1 MRRQCASRHHPQ
13 ALARCPGHL
22 LTTTFMELMMSRSRL
37 LISALSVSWLLAA
50 SPSLAAERQI
60 GAPAIPHESTG
71 IGDDD
76 PLAAI
81 VGDFNLQ
88 LVFATQGSGEY
99 LADVDVLIAD
109 AKGNALLDEKS
120 PGPIFFVRLP
130 AGSYR
135 INANFRGMPLR
146 KSVTISNRRL
156 QNLYFYWPQEASESE
171 K

>member
-1 MRRQCASRHHPQ
+1 
-13 ALARCPGHL
+13 
-22 LTTTFMELMMSRSRL
+22 MSTSRL
-37 LISALSVSWLLAA
+37 LISALSASWLLAA
-50 SPSLAAERQI
+50 TPSLAAEQQI

-99 LADVDVLIAD
+99 LADVKVLIAD
-109 AKGNALLDEKS
+109 SKGNTLLDEKS
-120 PGPIFFVRLP
+120 PGPIFLVRLP
-130 AGSYR
+130 VGTYR
-135 INANFRGMPLR
+135 INADFNGVPLR
-146 KSVTISNRRL
+146 KSVTIGNRRL
-156 QNLYFYWPQEASESE
+156 QNLYFHWPQQASESE

>member
-1 MRRQCASRHHPQ
+1 MTR
-13 ALARCPGHL
+13 
-22 LTTTFMELMMSRSRL
+22 
-37 LISALSVSWLLAA
+37 SALVILALSSTWLFAVNA
-50 SPSLAAERQI
+50 SPAAERLTT
-60 GAPAIPHESTG
+60 APPIAYESSG

-81 VGDFNLQ
+81 AGDYNLQ

-99 LADVDVLIAD
+99 LADVKVLIAD
-109 AKGNALLDEKS
+109 TKGNTLLDAES

-135 INANFRGMPLR
+135 ISADFHGVPLR
-146 KSVTISNRRL
+146 KSVTIGDHRR
-156 QNLYFYWPQEASESE
+156 QNLYFHWPPDAGEPL